1 MRWMKKDGVH
11 LPDTNV
17 IVRYLVN
24 DDPALFARAKAFF
37 DKVKQ
42 GAEKASLLESVL
54 AECVYVLTKIYKV
67 PRIETASALIDLL
80 QYRGISNSDKAEL
93 IDALQLYS
101 AKNIDIVDAILCAR
115 AGEENFSL
123 FTFDK
128 TLQKV
133 SSANS

>member
-1 MRWMKKDGVH
+1 MKKDDVH

-24 DDPALFARAKAFF
+24 DDPALFMRAQSFF
-37 DKVKQ
+37 DKVRQ
-42 GAEKASLLESVL
+42 GERKAALLESVL

-67 PRIETASALIDLL
+67 PRLEAASALIDIF
-80 QYRGISNSDKAEL
+80 QYKGICNTDKAEL
-93 IDALQLYS
+93 IHALQLYS
-101 AKNIDIVDAILCAR
+101 AKNIDIVDAILCTKAS
-115 AGEENFSL
+115 GEHVFL

-133 SSANS
+133 SSAHS

>member
-1 MRWMKKDGVH
+1 MKKNDVH

-24 DDPALFARAKAFF
+24 DDPVLFARAKAFF
-37 DKVKQ
+37 DKVRQ
-42 GAEKASLLESVL
+42 GAERAVLLESVI

-67 PRIETASALIDLL
+67 PRAEAASVLNDLL
-80 QYRGISNSDKAEL
+80 QYKGICNTDKAEL
-93 IDALQLYS
+93 IHALQLYS
-101 AKNIDIVDAILCAR
+101 AKNIDIVDAILCTKASS
-115 AGEENFSL
+115 ENFFL

-133 SSANS
+133 SSARS